1 MVAGQALN
9 RGAHAQCHVEEEP
22 RKDTGLGCFVYGI
35 VTVNLYH
42 LLIQKYLEN
51 ATTLPLLMVAQAAR
65 VTLARG
71 GTATRKAVQPTTV
84 SAFHILLLSAM

>member
-1 MVAGQALN
+1 MVAGQALEL
-9 RGAHAQCHVEEEP
+9 GAHAQRHVEEEP
-22 RKDTGLGCFVYGI
+22 RKDTGSGCFVYGK
-35 VTVNLYH
+35 TVDLYH

-84 SAFHILLLSAM
+84 SAFHILLLSGM